1 MQSAPRENEAI
12 KIVSPENR
20 SRVNAILTTAFT
32 MCPLLRWLYPEP
44 ERYLRHFGGFIEYYC
59 GDPYTNR
66 SGVYFDNG
74 DKGALLWQTDK
85 MHRDDARMMNFLLGS
100 VPEDRR
106 AETESLF
113 EEFGKYH
120 PQQPYWYFTMLG
132 IDPMHQRAKLGDR
145 LFRYGLAIS
154 DEAKGL
160 AYAEATSVHSVRLY
174 ERMGWKIMGEVQIG
188 SSPPVFPI
196 LRHPN

>member
-1 MQSAPRENEAI
+1 MQSATRENESI
-12 KIVSPENR
+12 RIVSPANR

-32 MCPLLRWLYPEP
+32 MCPFLRWLYPEP
-44 ERYLRHFGGFIEYYC
+44 ERYLRHFGGSIEYYC
-59 GDPYTNR
+59 GDAYINR
-66 SGVYFDNG
+66 SGAYFDNG

-106 AETESLF
+106 AQTERLF
-113 EEFGKYH
+113 DQFGRYH
-120 PQQPYWYFTMLG
+120 PQQPHWYFTLLG

-154 DEAKGL
+154 DEAKAL
-160 AYAEATSVHSVRLY
+160 AYGEATSVHSLRLY
-174 ERMGWKIMGEVQIG
+174 ERMGWKGH
-188 SSPPVFPI
+188 
-196 LRHPN
+196 R